1 MVPVPR
7 TLSFDSDVAA
17 TIGIEEEFHII
28 DPSNSALTPAASR
41 LMIADDDD
49 VVEPELQRSMI
60 ETATPIC
67 ADLAEVTAAIVAGRS
82 SLRDAANRA
91 GVWVATAGTVPE
103 AGRPLG
109 DVFNRQRYQRIADE
123 YRQLVTE
130 QQVCAMQVQVG
141 VPDRELSVLLI
152 RRIRDWLPTLL
163 AMSASSPYF
172 LGADTGYASYRSI
185 VVSRWPTAGP
195 PPVFRSLR
203 EYDSVVERLIR
214 SGVITDPGMVYFDVR
229 PSARYPT
236 LELRISDGCPLIED
250 VTLIAGLARAL
261 VATAAAEERAG
272 VEAHE
277 TDYAMLRGA
286 TWRAGRSG
294 LDGALVDPGTAEE
307 APASEMVRR
316 LLAHLRPALEH
327 FEDWPTVSDLSAQ
340 LLARGTSARR
350 QREFVANDP
359 DLSSVVAEVVRE
371 TYSGLP
377 AASH

>member
-7 TLSFDSDVAA
+7 TLSFHSDVAA

-28 DPSNSALTPAASR
+28 DPSTSALTPAASR
-41 LMIADDDD
+41 LMIADNDD

-67 ADLAEVTAAIVAGRS
+67 ADLAEVTAAVVAGRT
-82 SLRDAANRA
+82 SLRDAADRA
-91 GVWVATAGTVPE
+91 GVWVATAGAVPE

-109 DVFNRQRYQRIADE
+109 DVFNRQRYRQIADE

-141 VPDRELSVLLI
+141 VPDRELSVLLL

-185 VVSRWPTAGP
+185 VVARWPTAGP
-195 PPVFRSLR
+195 PPVFHSLR

-214 SGVITDPGMVYFDVR
+214 SGVITDSKMIYFDVR

-236 LELRISDGCPLIED
+236 LELRITDGCPLIED
-250 VTLIAGLARAL
+250 VTLLAGLARAL

-272 VEAHE
+272 VEARE

-294 LDGALVDPGTAEE
+294 LDGMLVDPRTAEGV
-307 APASEMVRR
+307 PAGEMVRR
-316 LLAHLRPALEH
+316 LLEHLRPALEH
-327 FEDWPTVSDLSAQ
+327 FDDWRTVSDLAAQ

-350 QREFVANDP
+350 QRRFVATDP
-359 DLSSVVAEVVRE
+359 ELNSVVAELVRE
-371 TYSGLP
+371 TYSGLGV
-377 AASH
+377 SSR